1 MSNLQT
7 KEMSGVIKNFIETV
21 DKNFIEPKKEEY
33 YDLVKHFKYC
43 KRAIKDINFRKK
55 IRRRSIREWL
65 WTWVV
70 FFCRNPRGA
79 FYVLMNT
86 KKDSEYFVKDYWML
100 KSNIGKIDQCINEL
114 DGILDQFELFSLS
127 MEEMDKKFE
136 TIGIKLLEYEN
147 K

>member
-1 MSNLQT
+1 MNIT
-7 KEMSGVIKNFIETV
+7 AKKMGDTIKKFNETIDEHFI
-21 DKNFIEPKKEEY
+21 KPKKEEY

-43 KRAIKDINFRKK
+43 KQVIKDINFRKK
-55 IRRRSIREWL
+55 IRRKNTREWL

-70 FFCRNPRGA
+70 FFSKNPRSA

-86 KKDSEYFVKDYWML
+86 GKDSEYFVKDYWIL
-100 KSNIGKIDQCINEL
+100 KNTISKIDQCINEL
-114 DGILDQFELFSLS
+114 DGVLDQFELFSLS

-136 TIGIKLLEYEN
+136 TIGRKLLEYEN

>member
-1 MSNLQT
+1 MSTLQT

-55 IRRRSIREWL
+55 IRRKSNREWL

-136 TIGIKLLEYEN
+136 TIGRKLLEYEN

>member
-1 MSNLQT
+1 MNITSKKMGDT
-7 KEMSGVIKNFIETV
+7 IKKFNETIDEHFI
-21 DKNFIEPKKEEY
+21 KPKKEEY

-55 IRRRSIREWL
+55 IRRKNTREWL

-70 FFCRNPRGA
+70 FFSKNPRNA

-86 KKDSEYFVKDYWML
+86 IS
-100 KSNIGKIDQCINEL
+100 KIDQCINEL
-114 DGILDQFELFSLS
+114 DDVLDQFELFSLS

-136 TIGIKLLEYEN
+136 TIGRKLLEYEN